1 MSNTKQQNAETAAMG
16 ARRLIVYDCTL
27 FRPACVLI
35 QAARGGADNDITC
48 RFPTELW
55 LTNWTP
61 NMKTYPIPSD
71 DFLDALIAKSIRMNP
86 ELMGEVRSS

>member
-1 MSNTKQQNAETAAMG
+1 MRYTKQKNTTTANMG
-16 ARRLIVYDCTL
+16 ARRLIVYDCRL

-48 RFPTELW
+48 RFPAELW

-61 NMKTYPIPSD
+61 DMKVYPIPSD
-71 DFLDALIAKSIRMNP
+71 DFLEALIAKSIRMNP
-86 ELMGEVRSS
+86 DLMRK